1 MEGRRTLAECLSY
14 VMEHFLSEWKEKTD
28 KRDKSYQALAE
39 AKHFL
44 KEFFKDEGYDAKAS
58 FGMNQRSHVPWL
70 IACDPGFGRAEAS
83 TGLYLGYLFQADM
96 EAVYLVIC
104 QGSRYWEDLF
114 GGRKKEHAL
123 SLFDGFSDRLF
134 DAFGEGGKRTRIDLR
149 ESLFP
154 GARAAKGYAPGTVF
168 SIRYPRGT
176 LKDNV
181 LISDLRKMD
190 ALYRRMV
197 DEIPS
202 MDAYRRLVERY
213 VEGALGEEG
222 LFLLPIE
229 EAERRI
235 QEAFSPAGGWGPHHK
250 EKEVLLISP
259 EEAPRSLLGGL
270 PPSRGK
276 LDYLERARE
285 RMEVGLRGEGLV
297 LSYERKRLLS
307 LGKERLAEKIK
318 WASRESDSY
327 GFDILS
333 FDEDGGRRLIEVKS
347 TKEGADCPFF
357 LSRNELRVSRKEKG
371 RYWLYRVID
380 CYESPRMYSLRGA
393 LDERFLL
400 DPSEYLAYGPRGIPS
415 VQRMK
420 EFLGG

>member
-1 MEGRRTLAECLSY
+1 MEARRTLAECLSY

-39 AKHFL
+39 ARDYL
-44 KEFFKDEGYDAKAS
+44 KEFFKEEGYDAKAS

-70 IACDPGFGRAEAS
+70 CLSDPNLGKGAS
-83 TGLYLGYLFQADM
+83 CGLYISYLFQADM
-96 EAVYLVIC
+96 EAVHLALC

-123 SLFDGFSDRLF
+123 SLLDGFSDRLF

-176 LKDNV
+176 LKDDV

-202 MDAYRRLVERY
+202 MEAYRRLVEGY
-213 VEGALGEEG
+213 VEGTLGEEG

-235 QEAFSPAGGWGPHHK
+235 QEALSPAGGWGPHHK
-250 EKEVLLISP
+250 EKEVLLIAP

-276 LDYLERARE
+276 LDYLERAKE

-297 LSYERKRLLS
+297 LAYERKRLLS
-307 LGKERLAEKIK
+307 FGKEDLAEKIK

-400 DPSEYLAYGPRGIPS
+400 DPSNYLAYGLRGIPS
-415 VQRMK
+415 VLRMK